1 MDWFSNASYLGAFL
15 VGLTGGIHCI
25 GMCGGIVTALTPA
38 VASSNHQQNDW
49 QHFVIL
55 LGYNLGRITS
65 YSLAG
70 ALVGGLGASVFSLA
84 ELNYSRQIMLLI
96 AACFMLALGL
106 YLAGVWQGI
115 TYLERYGKY
124 LWRYIEPLSR
134 PFIPATTLAKAVP
147 LGFFWGWLPCAM
159 VYTILAWAVSAG
171 SAQQGALLMLAFG
184 VGTLPNLLA
193 MGYLATRL
201 AALTRHPLV
210 QKTVGLLLAS
220 IALWMLYNAA
230 IVSDV
235 SSV

>member
-1 MDWFSNASYLGAFL
+1 MDWFSNASYLAAFL
-15 VGLTGGIHCI
+15 VGLTGGVHCI
-25 GMCGGIVTALTPA
+25 GMCGGIVTALTP
-38 VASSNHQQNDW
+38 VAAPSCQQSDG
-49 QHFVIL
+49 QRFIIL

-70 ALVGGLGASVFSLA
+70 ALVGGLGASIFSLT

-106 YLAGVWQGI
+106 YLAGVWHGI

-134 PFIPATTLAKAVP
+134 PFIPATNLAKAIP

-159 VYTILAWAVSAG
+159 VYTILMWAVSAG

-184 VGTLPNLLA
+184 LGTLPNLLA

-201 AALTRHPLV
+201 AVLTRHPLV
-210 QKTVGLLLAS
+210 RKTVGLLLVS
-220 IALWMLYNAA
+220 IALWMLYNAVT
-230 IVSDV
+230 VSTFL
-235 SSV
+235 